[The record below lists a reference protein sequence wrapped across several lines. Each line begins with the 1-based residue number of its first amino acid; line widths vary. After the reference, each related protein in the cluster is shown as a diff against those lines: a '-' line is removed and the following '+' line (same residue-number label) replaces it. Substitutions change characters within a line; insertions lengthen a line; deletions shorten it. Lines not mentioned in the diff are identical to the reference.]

1 MIGFEEAERE
11 FAVRTLLTNINGFA
25 ELLAD
30 PVLELS
36 RERRLEYAEIILA
49 SGERLAEL
57 VAAGL
62 CTTTTD
68 TIRLA
73 PGLPDLG

>member
-1 MIGFEEAERE
+1 MIGFEAAERA

-30 PVLELS
+30 PVLELP

-49 SGERLAEL
+49 SGERLAEQ

-62 CTTTTD
+62 CATTID
-68 TIRLA
+68 IIR
-73 PGLPDLG
+73 